1 MNEINV
7 VLIFVVVANIML
19 VAIMYFFRSKFPTSL
34 TKEQQNVAIA
44 PFTFVITLYAF
55 LLSFVV
61 INLWQTF
68 SQADQSVAR
77 EAETIVII
85 YRLTES
91 FPDSHDARHT
101 ITEYLSSVVHEEW
114 PAMADGKASPKTKE
128 LANQIWQE
136 VQALTAS
143 TPEQLIYK
151 AELLTQLSKLAEYR
165 SDRLLMVGGSIP
177 SIMWEVLFC
186 GGLLMLVGLYYFSI
200 GSTREQIVI
209 DFIVIAML
217 LITVY
222 LGLEFDNPFGGLVKV
237 SPKAFELI
245 GNYIHQ
251 LPQ

>member
-1 MNEINV
+1 MSEINV
-7 VLIFVVVANIML
+7 VLIFVAVANIML
-19 VAIMYFFRSKFPTSL
+19 VAIMYFLRKKFPMSL
-34 TKEQQNVAIA
+34 TKEQQNVVIA

-68 SQADQSVAR
+68 SQADQTVAR
-77 EAETIVII
+77 EAETIVVI
-85 YRLTES
+85 YRLTGS

-101 ITEYLSSVVHEEW
+101 ITEYVRSVVHEEW

-128 LANQIWQE
+128 LGDQIWQK

-143 TPEQLIYK
+143 SPEQLIYK
-151 AELLTQLSKLAEYR
+151 AELMTQLSKLVEYR
-165 SDRLLMVGGSIP
+165 SDRILLVGGSVP
-177 SIMWEVLFC
+177 SIMWKVLLC
-186 GGLLMLVGLYYFSI
+186 GGLLLLVGLYYFSI

-222 LGLEFDNPFGGLVKV
+222 LGLEFNAPFKGSVKI
-237 SPKAFELI
+237 SPEAFELI

-251 LPQ
+251 FPQ